1 MLIEDVVPN
10 QQAEKLAA
18 LAQFLIGRA
27 EDSASPKKISTQA
40 FVNLA
45 NSMGIPVTHQQLI
58 SMSQQDPMRSLI
70 VSVEPQEIRFRGS
83 EDEGEASVAGM
94 SVNQAQKTVDTMAR
108 RATDNAMKGIG

>member
-10 QQAEKLAA
+10 QQAKKLAA

-58 SMSQQDPMRSLI
+58 SMSQQDPMRAL
-70 VSVEPQEIRFRGS
+70 VASVEPNEIRFRGS
-83 EDEGEASVAGM
+83 EGDGEIDGNAM
-94 SVNQAQKTVDTMAR
+94 SVDQAQKTVDTMAK
-108 RATDNAMKGIG
+108 RATGKAIKGLG